1 MDAHAETIQ
10 KGRNKMRIKITEIEA
25 TSQDLKESRTLS
37 EVLNRLLKAS
47 FEPKATYAYEE
58 DETEEND
65 DGREDD

>member
-1 MDAHAETIQ
+1 
-10 KGRNKMRIKITEIEA
+10 MRVKITEIEA